1 MKMKGSPLISIVTPT
16 YNRANF
22 LPEAIESVLSQDYEN
37 YELLII
43 DDGSTDNS
51 KDVIEKYM
59 DSKKI
64 RYLYQSNSGQSV
76 ARNRGIEEANGDFIC
91 FLDSDNRWLPGKL
104 SASVEAF
111 ERNPEADIVY
121 GDVVLINE
129 QGHEFSRKNMKRYSG
144 KITTHLLKD
153 NCVSMNTTMSKTNS
167 IRAVGGFSGQVKV
180 ADDYDLW
187 LRLSAEYTYKY
198 IPKLMADYRVMTNQI
213 SSDKKRRFSSNEEII
228 RRFLVANPNLLSVS
242 EQRDALNFFYTRAAR
257 HFSGTKNF
265 KLANKY
271 FWKALSTKV
280 FAPRTWRA
288 LLRHLF
294 NFVK

>member
-1 MKMKGSPLISIVTPT
+1 MKGSPLISIVTPT